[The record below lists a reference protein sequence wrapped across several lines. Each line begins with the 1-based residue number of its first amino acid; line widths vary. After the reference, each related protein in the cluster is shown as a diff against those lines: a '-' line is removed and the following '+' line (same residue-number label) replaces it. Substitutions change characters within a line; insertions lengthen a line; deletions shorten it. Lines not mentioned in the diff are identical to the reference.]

1 MGKSPAGLKFPP
13 GNGEEGKVLALL
25 PSKPCEAMQ
34 QLHLLR
40 QVHTPYT
47 LSPNLPSGPAHPATC
62 HRTSVRSQGHPSKD
76 LPGSPRAPGMD
87 PSVFP
92 MALLLQDPVVLSGG
106 CLTPGRVMWN
116 QAGSRVVW
124 QEADASQFSSPETS
138 GISLGV
144 SQNNPTAPLISYSCC
159 TPAQQQPAAAPA
171 ASPAQPSEAAG
182 MSLVHPQCH
191 SPGGWGNPYICRE
204 KAHFVMPEDSN
215 SNVKGIQ
222 KPRR

>member
-47 LSPNLPSGPAHPATC
+47 LSPNLPSGSAHPAMC

-106 CLTPGRVMWN
+106 CLTPGRADVEPGREPRGV
-116 QAGSRVVW
+116 AGGRCEPVF
-124 QEADASQFSSPETS
+124 FSGNLGDLPWCFPE
-138 GISLGV
+138 
-144 SQNNPTAPLISYSCC
+144 
-159 TPAQQQPAAAPA
+159 
-171 ASPAQPSEAAG
+171 
-182 MSLVHPQCH
+182 
-191 SPGGWGNPYICRE
+191 
-204 KAHFVMPEDSN
+204 
-215 SNVKGIQ
+215 
-222 KPRR
+222 

>member
-1 MGKSPAGLKFPP
+1 
-13 GNGEEGKVLALL
+13 
-25 PSKPCEAMQ
+25 
-34 QLHLLR
+34 
-40 QVHTPYT
+40 
-47 LSPNLPSGPAHPATC
+47 
-62 HRTSVRSQGHPSKD
+62 
-76 LPGSPRAPGMD
+76 
-87 PSVFP
+87 
-92 MALLLQDPVVLSGG
+92 
-106 CLTPGRVMWN
+106 MWN
-116 QAGSRVVW
+116 QAGSCMVW
-124 QEADASQFSSPETS
+124 QEADPSQFSSPETS

-215 SNVKGIQ
+215 NNVKGIQ